1 MKKVIRGRV
10 YDTSTARH
18 ISSASGGGENC
29 GGLFYWEEN
38 IYCKRTG
45 EYFLHCWGNAG
56 SQYAEHHGTN
66 SETGET
72 IKPLTYSEAQ
82 KWAEKYMDGDEYI
95 KEFGEPEADYTKKT
109 IAISITQK
117 AVDKLKKQAQVS
129 DKSMSEIIEKLIE
142 EMEV

>member
-1 MKKVIRGRV
+1 MKKVIRGRA

-18 ISSASGGGENC
+18 VSSTCGGDENC
-29 GGLFYWEEN
+29 RGLFYWEEN
-38 IYCKRTG
+38 IYRKKTG

-95 KEFGEPEADYTKKT
+95 KEFGEPEADYANRIITVSMKQKT
-109 IAISITQK
+109 IDKVKREAQK
-117 AVDKLKKQAQVS
+117 RDMSVS
-129 DKSMSEIIEKLIE
+129 KLIE
-142 EMEV
+142 DLIESI